1 MKEAYFSL
9 VDLCDSGAERE
20 KCGLRGIVS
29 NDVDD
34 LDDGRHGSDGSI
46 IYKSSAALHFLV

>member
-34 LDDGRHGSDGSI
+34 LMMGDTE
-46 IYKSSAALHFLV
+46 AMAL